1 MKRLPVASCQL
12 PEEARRPRFSV
23 WQRATRNWQLAMVL
37 RLPVASCQLP
47 EEARPPRF
55 SVWQRATGNWQLM
68 AALLLILAP
77 QVLHACPTC
86 YGDPSSPMTKGSN
99 NAILFMLGVIGFVQ
113 VGFVGLFVTF
123 WRRARALRRR
133 RESLRLLD
141 GGAR

>member
-1 MKRLPVASCQL
+1 MKRLRVAGCGLRVTALGRWASQL
-12 PEEARRPRFSV
+12 
-23 WQRATRNWQLAMVL
+23 ATRNSQL
-37 RLPVASCQLP
+37 
-47 EEARPPRF
+47 
-55 SVWQRATGNWQLM
+55 LM
-68 AALLLILAP
+68 ALLLLLAP

-99 NAILFMLGVIGFVQ
+99 NAILFMLGIIGFVQ

-133 RESLRLLD
+133 RESLHLID